1 MQCRSLNT
9 VSTACGASFHSDCY
23 LFTIDSAVI
32 TDKARSSVLPYLLT
46 LVLRAS
52 HLHVVC
58 SAFTGMLRCRDQ
70 SFWPQRVKPTLAA
83 SAFVAAMHTHIHTH
97 GHRQTHIQE
106 PHVFCS
112 TVSKRGEN
120 LLKLDETTTMHDS
133 KVKWI
138 MSIHDTVSVF
148 RSLFQCSVHMV
159 HPQCFLPLVSSV
171 SKAFHKFPFIISVL
185 FMFRRAHAIIITYL
199 LCNHICKLIIINVF
213 WYIGQIHCLYFVWS
227 LM

>member
-32 TDKARSSVLPYLLT
+32 TDKTRSSVLLYVLT

-58 SAFTGMLRCRDQ
+58 SAYTGMLRCRDQ

-83 SAFVAAMHTHIHTH
+83 SAFVAAVHTHTHTDTDQH
-97 GHRQTHIQE
+97 TQE

-112 TVSKRGEN
+112 TVSKRGEDS
-120 LLKLDETTTMHDS
+120 LKLDKTTTMHDS
-133 KVKWI
+133 KAKWI
-138 MSIHDTVSVF
+138 RSIHDTVSVF
-148 RSLFQCSVHMV
+148 RSPFRCSVHIS
-159 HPQCFLPLVSSV
+159 HG
-171 SKAFHKFPFIISVL
+171 AF
-185 FMFRRAHAIIITYL
+185 T
-199 LCNHICKLIIINVF
+199 VF
-213 WYIGQIHCLYFVWS
+213 STTGQ
-227 LM
+227 

>member
-1 MQCRSLNT
+1 MQCRSLNP

-32 TDKARSSVLPYLLT
+32 TNKARSSVLLYLLT

-70 SFWPQRVKPTLAA
+70 SVWPQRVKPTAAA
-83 SAFVAAMHTHIHTH
+83 SASVAAAHTHTDTDKHT
-97 GHRQTHIQE
+97 RE

-120 LLKLDETTTMHDS
+120 LLKLDKTTTMHDS
-133 KVKWI
+133 KTKWI

-148 RSLFQCSVHMV
+148 RSLSRCSVHMV
-159 HPQCFLPLVSSV
+159 HSQCFLSLVSSV

-199 LCNHICKLIIINVF
+199 LYNHTCKWIIINVF
-213 WYIGQIHCLYFVWS
+213 WYIGQIYCLYFVWS